1 MWIGWMGLE
10 SLSVTTIAAKSDF
23 ASGIRFFR
31 RNFPNIEEKFS
42 LYGGGIFIIIWKNFP
57 NLPNELS

>member
-42 LYGGGIFIIIWKNFP
+42 LYGGGIFPISRRNFP
-57 NLPNELS
+57 NYWREFS